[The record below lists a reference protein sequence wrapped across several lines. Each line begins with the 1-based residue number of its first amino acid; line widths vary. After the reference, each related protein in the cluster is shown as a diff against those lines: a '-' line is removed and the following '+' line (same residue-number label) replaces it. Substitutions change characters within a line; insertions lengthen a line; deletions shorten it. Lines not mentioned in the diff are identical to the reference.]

1 MRSRRYDRPL
11 FTLLV
16 LIIAIGAVL
25 FWRLGSSDFDAA
37 DVRGVILIS
46 IDTCR
51 ADYLGCYGD
60 PRPIT
65 PHIDD
70 LARQS
75 ILFEQ
80 VTASV
85 PLTLPSHATMLTG
98 TNPLCHGVRTNVG
111 YRLRRAHATLAEV
124 LKEHGYRTGAIVSSS
139 VLEKK
144 YGLNQG
150 FDFTTGAGGYRTIF
164 FSQEDSGVG
173 HCDVAQGHG

>member
-1 MRSRRYDRPL
+1 M
-11 FTLLV
+11 
-16 LIIAIGAVL
+16 
-25 FWRLGSSDFDAA
+25 
-37 DVRGVILIS
+37 ILIS

-65 PHIDD
+65 PYIDD
-70 LARQS
+70 LARES

-98 TNPLCHGVRTNVG
+98 TNPLYHGVRTNVG
-111 YRLRRAHATLAEV
+111 YRLSRAHVTLAKV

-144 YGLNQG
+144 YGLGQG
-150 FDFTTGAGGYRTIF
+150 FDSYHDQFSAPEPPFDQERRAQQTSQLAQNWLAENAHQKF
-164 FSQEDSGVG
+164 FLFLHYFDPHEEYIPLEPFAATFLDPLN
-173 HCDVAQGHG
+173 DF